1 MFVILASQ
9 WFGDCAGV
17 AVHVHVLHFGAQM
30 LSGFPICVFFF
41 SVSFWV
47 LWCQLESCSLPL
59 QQTGKTQCVGIVL
72 LSSNFLPRIQRFRWQ
87 ASSILLQTYWCSRKK
102 IQCFGYTDIWC
113 WLANGSNLVQLVVL
127 AQREQGQGGAS
138 SSDGNRDATFMLP
151 KGDSS
156 RSCIMFRIVGQL
168 FHSLGGEGAAVS
180 SVNILNFHLASRRK
194 ELV

>member
-87 ASSILLQTYWCSRKK
+87 ASSILCADLLMQQKENPML
-102 IQCFGYTDIWC
+102 
-113 WLANGSNLVQLVVL
+113 WLHRHLMLLLVL
-127 AQREQGQGGAS
+127 ACKWVESCTACCARPERPGTGWGLLFWWQQRCYIHV
-138 SSDGNRDATFMLP
+138 T
-151 KGDSS
+151 
-156 RSCIMFRIVGQL
+156 
-168 FHSLGGEGAAVS
+168 
-180 SVNILNFHLASRRK
+180 
-194 ELV
+194 